1 MLFKVMTIDC
11 EPEDLNGDTEMFE
24 RIHFSIK
31 NSKRLDLWIGT
42 EHFQFADQQMLH
54 PAKLTLSPV
63 EIQLNLMQ
71 YRKEV
76 TTKNDLMETQPF
88 KRLDN
93 IRKVE
98 GKNKL
103 HMAVLDLIRQT
114 DKRVIIFDPFEYDDL
129 SGFHNNN
136 YLMAQLQIVAGNNVV
151 TTQMGLLDIPWDYNY
166 SIYIVNNQ
174 SQVISVDL
182 QDQSPLNIS
191 RQIRRE
197 HNLFK
202 LWRSGG
208 LGDQFL

>member
-1 MLFKVMTIDC
+1 MTFKQITIDC
-11 EPEDLNGDTEMFE
+11 SPEDLNGSTEMFE
-24 RIHFSIK
+24 NIHFSIK
-31 NSKRLDLWIGT
+31 NSKQVELWVGKEYFRFIEQKMIIPT
-42 EHFQFADQQMLH
+42 E
-54 PAKLTLSPV
+54 LTLSPV
-63 EIQLNLMQ
+63 EIRLNLMQ

-136 YLMAQLQIVAGNNVV
+136 YLMTQLQIVAGNNVV
-151 TTQMGLLDIPWDYNY
+151 TTQMGLLDIPWDYDYN
-166 SIYIVNNQ
+166 IYIVNNQ

>member
-1 MLFKVMTIDC
+1 MTFKQITIDC
-11 EPEDLNGDTEMFE
+11 SPEDLNGSTEMFE
-24 RIHFSIK
+24 KIHFSIK
-31 NSKRLDLWIGT
+31 NSKQVELWVGK
-42 EHFQFADQQMLH
+42 EHFRFIEQKMII
-54 PAKLTLSPV
+54 PTELTLSPV
-63 EIQLNLMQ
+63 EIRLNLMQ

-136 YLMAQLQIVAGNNVV
+136 YLMTQLQIVAGNNIV
-151 TTQMGLLDIPWDYNY
+151 TTQMGLLDIPWDYDYN
-166 SIYIVNNQ
+166 IYIVNNQ
-174 SQVISVDL
+174 SQLISVDL